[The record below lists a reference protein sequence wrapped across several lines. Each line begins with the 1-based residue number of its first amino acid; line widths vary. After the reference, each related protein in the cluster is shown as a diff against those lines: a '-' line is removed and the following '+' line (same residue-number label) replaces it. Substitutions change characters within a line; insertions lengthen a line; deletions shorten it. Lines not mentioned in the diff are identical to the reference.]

1 MDSSYCVKVQIQP
14 LVHRYM
20 NIPIN
25 LMILV
30 IHHAEGRRGGGI
42 LNAIVGW

>member
-30 IHHAEGRRGGGI
+30 MIQMEGKNIHFGFH
-42 LNAIVGW
+42 